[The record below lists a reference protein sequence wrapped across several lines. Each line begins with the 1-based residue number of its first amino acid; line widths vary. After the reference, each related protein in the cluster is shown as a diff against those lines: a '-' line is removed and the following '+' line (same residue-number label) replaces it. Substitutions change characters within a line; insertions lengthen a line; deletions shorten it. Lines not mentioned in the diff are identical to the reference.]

1 LQLVLNSL
9 RQRQSA
15 PLLPLAALLVG
26 LLPLTGCLSHT
37 RSVRKTRRADV
48 VLSADLDQLLKQ
60 VDERYA
66 AIHSA
71 TAFVQIVAS
80 TGGSLQ
86 GQVKDSLTFS
96 GYIILGKPEDIRV
109 ILKVPLL
116 GSQAFDMVSDG
127 KKFMILIPPKSCALT
142 GSDEVT
148 NPAQKGIYSLRPSF
162 IFDSMMIRGL
172 ERGQIVSRTQ
182 DIRVIENPRKKN
194 DLIEEPD
201 YDIEFLSQPEKLT
214 ARTLRVLHISRAD
227 LKPYRQDIYDA
238 EGHVV
243 TQAFYSDYQAFGDID
258 YPTKIVIQRPLDEL
272 GLTIT
277 INKGTTFNQ
286 TLDSDEF
293 KLDIPSGIAVHNMDG
308 VGSGAVNQAA
318 VTNPCAA
325 HETQSPR

>member
-1 LQLVLNSL
+1 V
-9 RQRQSA
+9 A
-15 PLLPLAALLVG
+15 PLPLAALLPAL
-26 LLPLTGCLSHT
+26 LLPLSGCLSHT
-37 RSVRKTRRADV
+37 RAVQKTRRADV

-60 VDERYA
+60 IDDRYT

-86 GQVKDSLTFS
+86 GQVKDSLSFS

-127 KKFMILIPPKSCALT
+127 RNFTILIPPKSCALT

-148 NPAQKGIYSLRPSF
+148 NPAQKGLYSLRPSF
-162 IFDSMMIRGL
+162 IFDSMMVRGL
-172 ERGQIVSRTQ
+172 DKGQIVSRTQ
-182 DIRVIENPRKKN
+182 DIRVVENPRKKN

-201 YDIEFLSQPEKLT
+201 YDVEFLSQPTGLT

-227 LKPYRQDIYDA
+227 LRPYRQDIYDA

-243 TQAFYSDYQAFGDID
+243 TQAFYSGYQKFGDID
-258 YPTKIVIQRPLDEL
+258 YPSKIVIQRPLDEL

-286 TLDSDEF
+286 TLDADEF
-293 KLDIPSGIAVHNMDG
+293 KIDIPSGVAVHNMDA
-308 VGSGAVNQAA
+308 VESGPAGA

-325 HETQSPR
+325 RAPQSPR